1 MGGKL
6 VVLLIFK
13 IGITLGAQ
21 RGTLSH
27 MLAQHVLNDRRVV
40 EESVNVGADA
50 MVSLEDSLVSIADT
64 LMNLVAAALLSIEL
78 EGDLASGLLCCDGR
92 MDG

>member
-27 MLAQHVLNDRRVV
+27 MFAQQVLNDRRVV

-64 LMNLVAAALLSIEL
+64 LMNLVALTCLAIELKSDLLSSFFCRHR
-78 EGDLASGLLCCDGR
+78 GVDG
-92 MDG
+92 